1 MRIGWLAVI
10 ALAGCQTPN
19 PCPPVV
25 DAAPKLTLLVTD
37 VAPSS
42 KGVFRLTALALNA
55 PENTVVEGKTS
66 GALSQTW
73 TPAAN
78 GREVSFLLEGNDTV
92 RARVLDPLMPDAE
105 PSNAI
110 TVLDGKIEVER
121 PAPDLVLKTR
131 TEFKMIILLV
141 PGAQPEGVH
150 LFNGRGMPVAIEN
163 HECLSSQTRWLKSI
177 VSECWVW
184 FYDPADGV
192 GFRGEHLQAVVDT
205 PSGPMRTRMLK
216 VR

>member
-10 ALAGCQTPN
+10 ALAACQT

-25 DAAPKLTLLVTD
+25 DGAPKLTLLVTD

-42 KGVFRLTALALNA
+42 KGILRVTALALNA

-66 GALSQTW
+66 GPLSQTW

-92 RARVLDPLMPDAE
+92 RARVSSPLMPDTE
-105 PSNAI
+105 SSNAI
-110 TVLDGKIEVER
+110 TVLDGKVEVER
-121 PAPDLVLKTR
+121 PGPELVVKTR
-131 TEFKMIILLV
+131 TEFKMITLLV
-141 PGAQPEGVH
+141 PGARPDGVH
-150 LFNGRGMPVAIEN
+150 FFNGRGMPVSIEN
-163 HECLSSQTRWLKSI
+163 FECLPSPTPWLKSI

-184 FYDPADGV
+184 FYDPVDGV
-192 GFRGEHLQAVVDT
+192 GFRGEQLQAVVDT
-205 PSGPMRTRMLK
+205 PSGPMRTRMIK